1 MGSPADLF
9 HRLASEV
16 ISGGNLD
23 IIPDLVTDDYVD
35 HTGGDG
41 GPQGYRETVEFVRN
55 IFPDIKMTVEDTIEQ
70 GDKVAARFTITA
82 THDNE
87 FMGFAPTGR
96 KLSWAGVGIV
106 RVIDGKMAERWNVSD
121 LLAAI
126 EQIQGLTDDD
136 PAG

>member
-1 MGSPADLF
+1 MDSPSELF
-9 HRLASEV
+9 QRLADEV

-23 IIPDLVTDDYVD
+23 IIPELVAGDYVD
-35 HTGGDG
+35 HAGGDG
-41 GPQGYRETVEFVRN
+41 GPQGYRETVELVRN
-55 IFPDIKMTVEDTIEQ
+55 IFPDIRMTVEDTIEQ

-82 THDNE
+82 THNNE

-106 RVIDGKMAERWNVSD
+106 RVAGGKMAERWNVSD
-121 LLAAI
+121 LLSAI

-136 PAG
+136 PAA